1 MLTCPGHCGG
11 TGMLNCG
18 TPCPV
23 CNPKGRSEC
32 NGGPVSALTAVAI
45 IGEAFP
51 GLFVG
56 LNDGFD
62 ENLFMEDPEDD

>member
-1 MLTCPGHCGG
+1 MMIICLGHCGG
-11 TGMLNCG
+11 TGILACG

-23 CNPKGRSEC
+23 CNPGGARDL
-32 NGGPVSALTAVAI
+32 NGPCGPDFVI

-62 ENLFMEDPEDD
+62 VNPFMEEPDDDE